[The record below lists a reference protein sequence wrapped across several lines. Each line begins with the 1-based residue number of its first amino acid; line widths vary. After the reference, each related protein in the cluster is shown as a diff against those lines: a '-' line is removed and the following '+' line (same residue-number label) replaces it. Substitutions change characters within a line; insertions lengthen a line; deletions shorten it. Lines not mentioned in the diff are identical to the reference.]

1 MKSSLLEAAR
11 SSQLFPFCGQF
22 GAASIVSTRTWSV
35 FNCVRSS
42 GKENQHQKHLRIMS
56 FQKPKAVYAANHR
69 QCTAAGG
76 EVPVPCGGIQELRK
90 AWQGDW
96 RTDCQSKLSS
106 AWAVSLCGAAKLP
119 VSKSAFVPILTYSN
133 ECWVM
138 TERILSQV
146 QVAEMEF
153 LRWLHSATFRDKV
166 RRCEMRKTLNAE
178 ALLRAEIPATLVWPR
193 FQKVPGKIGE
203 AGLAGYAHRKATHSS
218 TKDQVEWLHLRPCL
232 VPSWCGTSRTIIAVH
247 REVSLSLL
255 DCFPATVRRGKA
267 GMKMKKWDNSRKK
280 TTVGSDSMASKG
292 AISNILQTLGKWVW
306 HWMGFRHFHIP
317 F

>member
-1 MKSSLLEAAR
+1 MRGDPSLRWGGAGVGNENAESWSALQPLRIPSVIRPGRRTFVVVRRTDELMCGRNTPSNCTDSDNWVDELMKSSLLEAAR

-166 RRCEMRKTLNAE
+166 RRCEMRKTLSAE

-203 AGLAGYAHRKATHSS
+203 ASPAGYAHNL
-218 TKDQVEWLHLRPCL
+218 W
-232 VPSWCGTSRTIIAVH
+232 
-247 REVSLSLL
+247 
-255 DCFPATVRRGKA
+255 
-267 GMKMKKWDNSRKK
+267 
-280 TTVGSDSMASKG
+280 
-292 AISNILQTLGKWVW
+292 
-306 HWMGFRHFHIP
+306 
-317 F
+317 